1 MENIGCAQPA
11 LQCCTLHSLE
21 RNHIHLWSNIESN
34 VQNKLKTQGFSS
46 HFGTKVYNS
55 CQYSREIVILY
66 QQNSRKPVFLYIFQ
80 GLVQIE
86 AIPHPIASIWLDC
99 FEVET
104 LETSKLQNTVSF
116 GSPLSLP
123 KMENIGCAQP
133 ALQCCTLHS
142 LERNHIH
149 LWSNIES
156 NVQNKLKTQ
165 GFSSH
170 FGTKVYNSCQFPR
183 EIFILYQQNS
193 RKPVF
198 LYIFQG
204 LVQIEAIPHPI
215 ASIWLDCFEV
225 ETLEKHPNC
234 KTLSRLGLVCLCP
247 KWKTWSCST
256 CLAMLH
262 TAQFREG
269 SYSFVVKH
277 WVKSSKRVENAGFF
291 FTFWHKSA
299 QFLSISQ
306 RNYHT
311 LSAKLKKPV
320 VFAYFPG
327 ARSNRSNPTSYSFY
341 LIGLLWS
348 GDLRETSKLQN
359 TVSFGSPLS
368 LPKMENIGC
377 AQPAL
382 QCCTLHSLERNHIHL
397 WSNIESN
404 VQNKLKTQGF
414 SSHFGTKVYN
424 SCQYSREIVILY
436 QQNSRKPVFLYIFQ
450 GLVQIEAIPHPIAS
464 IWLDCFEVETL
475 ETSKLQN
482 TVSFGSPLSLPK
494 MENIGCAQP
503 ALQCCTLHSLER
515 NHIHL
520 WSNIESNV
528 QNKLKTQG
536 FSSHFGTKVYNSCQ
550 FPREIFILYQQNSR
564 KPVFLYIFQGLVQIE
579 AIPHPIASI
588 WLDCF
593 EVETLEKHPN
603 CKTLSRL
610 GLVCLCPK
618 WKTWSCSTCLAMLHT
633 AQFREGSYS
642 FVVKHWVKSSKRVE
656 NAGFFFT
663 FWHKSAQFLSISQR
677 NYHTLSAKLKKP
689 VVFAYFPGAR
699 SNRSNPTSYSFYLIG
714 LLWSGDLRETSKLQN
729 TVSFGSPLSLPKMEN
744 IGCAQPALQCCT
756 LHSLERNHIH
766 LWSNIE
772 SNVQNKLKTQGFS
785 SHFGTK
791 VYNSCQYSREIV
803 ILYQQNS
810 RKPVFLYIFQGLV
823 QIEAI
828 PHPIASIWLD
838 CFEVETLETSK
849 LQNTVSFGSPLSLP
863 KMENI
868 GCAQPALQCCT
879 LHSLER
885 NHIHLWS
892 NIESNVQNKL
902 KTQGFSSHFGT
913 KVYNSCQFPREIFIL
928 YQQNSRKPV
937 FLYIFQGL
945 VQIEAIPHPIASIW
959 LDCFEVETLEKHPN
973 CKTLSRLGL
982 VCLCPKWK
990 TWSCSTCL
998 AMLHTAQFREG
1009 SYSFVVK
1016 HWVKSSKRVEN
1027 ARFFAHFG
1035 TKVHNSCQFPREI
1048 IILYQQNSKTPLFLH
1063 IFQGLV
1069 QIEAIPHPIAS
1080 IWLDCFEVET
1090 LEKHPNCKTLS
1101 RLGVVCLC
1109 PKWKTVVVL
1118 NLPCHAAHCTV

>member
-1 MENIGCAQPA
+1 MLHTAQFREESYSFVVKHWVKRSKQVENAGFFFTFWHKSVQFLSIFQRNCHNLSTKFKKTCVFVYFPGARSNRSNPTSYSFYLIGLLWSGDLRNIQTAKYCLVWVSFLPKMENIGCAQPALQCCTLHSLERNHIHLWSNIESNVQNKLKTLGFSSHFGTKVYNSCQFPREIFILYQQNSRKPVFLYIFQGLVQIEAIPSIWLDCFEVETLEKHPNCKTLSRLGLVCLCPKWKTWSCSTCLAMLHTAQFREGSYSFVVKHWVKSSKRVENAGFFFTFWHKSAQFLSISQRNYHTLSAKLKKPVVFAYFPGARLNRSNPTSYSFYLIGLLWSGDLRETSKLQNTVSFGSPLSLPKMENIGCAQPA

-34 VQNKLKTQGFSS
+34 VQNKLKTQGFSL

-291 FTFWHKSA
+291 
-299 QFLSISQ
+299 
-306 RNYHT
+306 
-311 LSAKLKKPV
+311 
-320 VFAYFPG
+320 
-327 ARSNRSNPTSYSFY
+327 
-341 LIGLLWS
+341 
-348 GDLRETSKLQN
+348 
-359 TVSFGSPLS
+359 
-368 LPKMENIGC
+368 
-377 AQPAL
+377 
-382 QCCTLHSLERNHIHL
+382 
-397 WSNIESN
+397 
-404 VQNKLKTQGF
+404 
-414 SSHFGTKVYN
+414 
-424 SCQYSREIVILY
+424 
-436 QQNSRKPVFLYIFQ
+436 
-450 GLVQIEAIPHPIAS
+450 
-464 IWLDCFEVETL
+464 
-475 ETSKLQN
+475 
-482 TVSFGSPLSLPK
+482 
-494 MENIGCAQP
+494 
-503 ALQCCTLHSLER
+503 
-515 NHIHL
+515 
-520 WSNIESNV
+520 
-528 QNKLKTQG
+528 
-536 FSSHFGTKVYNSCQ
+536 
-550 FPREIFILYQQNSR
+550 
-564 KPVFLYIFQGLVQIE
+564 
-579 AIPHPIASI
+579 
-588 WLDCF
+588 
-593 EVETLEKHPN
+593 
-603 CKTLSRL
+603 
-610 GLVCLCPK
+610 
-618 WKTWSCSTCLAMLHT
+618 
-633 AQFREGSYS
+633 
-642 FVVKHWVKSSKRVE
+642 
-656 NAGFFFT
+656 
-663 FWHKSAQFLSISQR
+663 
-677 NYHTLSAKLKKP
+677 
-689 VVFAYFPGAR
+689 
-699 SNRSNPTSYSFYLIG
+699 
-714 LLWSGDLRETSKLQN
+714 
-729 TVSFGSPLSLPKMEN
+729 
-744 IGCAQPALQCCT
+744 
-756 LHSLERNHIH
+756 
-766 LWSNIE
+766 
-772 SNVQNKLKTQGFS
+772 
-785 SHFGTK
+785 
-791 VYNSCQYSREIV
+791 
-803 ILYQQNS
+803 
-810 RKPVFLYIFQGLV
+810 
-823 QIEAI
+823 
-828 PHPIASIWLD
+828 
-838 CFEVETLETSK
+838 
-849 LQNTVSFGSPLSLP
+849 
-863 KMENI
+863 
-868 GCAQPALQCCT
+868 
-879 LHSLER
+879 
-885 NHIHLWS
+885 
-892 NIESNVQNKL
+892 
-902 KTQGFSSHFGT
+902 
-913 KVYNSCQFPREIFIL
+913 
-928 YQQNSRKPV
+928 
-937 FLYIFQGL
+937 
-945 VQIEAIPHPIASIW
+945 
-959 LDCFEVETLEKHPN
+959 
-973 CKTLSRLGL
+973 
-982 VCLCPKWK
+982 
-990 TWSCSTCL
+990 
-998 AMLHTAQFREG
+998 
-1009 SYSFVVK
+1009 
-1016 HWVKSSKRVEN
+1016 
-1027 ARFFAHFG
+1027 AHFG

-1048 IILYQQNSKTPLFLH
+1048 IILYQQNSKNPLFLH